1 MSPWIII
8 GALNGLLAVALG
20 AFGAHG
26 LAGRVGEKELAAFN
40 TAASYHMS
48 HALALIAVAWVAS
61 QNPSATANAAGG
73 AFLTGI
79 LLFSGSLYFLGATGS
94 RALVLITP
102 IGGLAFLAG
111 WLLLALAGWQA
122 MKAAV

>member
-1 MSPWIII
+1 MTNKMEDLMSPWIVV

-48 HALALIAVAWVAS
+48 H
-61 QNPSATANAAGG
+61 ATANAAGG